1 MVDIARL
8 WGNLLSRADIA
19 GREATVDED
28 ITQVIRGGAPYLL
41 GPSGKTE
48 PLEAPEGFALKRI
61 LGRGAMGA
69 VYLAERREDG
79 QLVAVK
85 MLNAELASRERAL
98 DRFRR
103 EAELMLRLDHPNI
116 IKAYSVGMSAGSYY
130 LTMEYVPGET
140 LDARIQR
147 DGRIAEGAALP
158 MMRQIAD
165 ALAYSSRKGVV
176 HRDLKPGNVIIREDG
191 VCKLGDMGLA
201 LLEAREDLRVTAVG
215 TSLGTPLYIAPEQ
228 ASAVRDIDA
237 RADIYSFGCMFY
249 HALCGRPPFP
259 GDDGVEVM
267 RAHLHDTPVLPR
279 ELVPE
284 LSEGIEAVILKC
296 MLKDR
301 ERRYQNG
308 SELVQHLALIQA
320 GAEAEA
326 ATEAGSDGA
335 GSDGGLEGRAPAPA
349 PGSRRSHETHFPFG
363 GGPPRA
369 E

>member
-1 MVDIARL
+1 M
-8 WGNLLSRADIA
+8 
-19 GREATVDED
+19 DED

-48 PLEAPEGFALKRI
+48 PIEAPEGFALKRI

-85 MLNAELASRERAL
+85 MLNAELTSEERVL

-116 IKAYSVGMSAGSYY
+116 VKAYGVGMCAGSYY

-147 DGRIAEGAALP
+147 DGRIAERVALP

-201 LLEAREDLRVTAVG
+201 LLEAREDLRLTAAG

-228 ASAVRDIDA
+228 ATAVRDIDT

-249 HALCGRPPFP
+249 HALCGRPPFQ
-259 GDDGVEVM
+259 GDDGLEVM
-267 RAHLHDTPVLPR
+267 RAHVHETPVPPR

-308 SELVQHLALIQA
+308 SELVQYLALIQA
-320 GAEAEA
+320 GVEAEA
-326 ATEAGSDGA
+326 GGA
-335 GSDGGLEGRAPAPA
+335 GSDGGTKAE
-349 PGSRRSHETHFPFG
+349 PGPPSSRRSHEMHFPFDG
-363 GGPPRA
+363 GSPRA
-369 E
+369 T